1 MCPYRELLAVI
12 YEDIEG
18 GFLHINRSMRDGRQL
33 IPDTF
38 NEELQRVCNTLGIKY
53 RSSHQIRFA
62 AATLLYDEGVSIT
75 KISSL
80 LGHAD
85 TATTWHYIR
94 KNSPDAATINAM
106 KSLLD

>member
-1 MCPYRELLAVI
+1 
-12 YEDIEG
+12 
-18 GFLHINRSMRDGRQL
+18 MRDNRQL
-33 IPDTF
+33 IPNTF
-38 NEELQRVCNTLGIKY
+38 NEELQRICETLGIKY
-53 RSSHQIRFA
+53 RSSHQIRFTV
-62 AATLLYDEGVSIT
+62 ATLLYDEGVSIT

-94 KNSPDAATINAM
+94 KNNPDEATINAM